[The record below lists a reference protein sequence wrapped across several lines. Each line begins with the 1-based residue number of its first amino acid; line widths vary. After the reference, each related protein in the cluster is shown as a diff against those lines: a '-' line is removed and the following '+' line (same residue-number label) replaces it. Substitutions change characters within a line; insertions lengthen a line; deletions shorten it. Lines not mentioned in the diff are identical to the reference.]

1 MRLPLVFMGCPWDER
16 ATHTFSLFLAK
27 HIYTCLLIVLQCYFS
42 TKTIF
47 FETFGN
53 RLLRQGRSL
62 RFRSKPE
69 RCTYRTP
76 CITCVEFQRS
86 KRTRMWFCWDLF
98 WFFFVHF
105 LASECECT
113 TPFVFAYLVHSHV
126 WACVRSKYASR
137 SRNYASHVELC
148 KISIFIGKSR
158 FSGFPV
164 P

>member
-27 HIYTCLLIVLQCYFS
+27 HIYTCLLNVLQCYFS

-98 WFFFVHF
+98 WFFSCIF
-105 LASECECT
+105 LHQNVSVRPPSFSPILYIHMFE
-113 TPFVFAYLVHSHV
+113 HV
-126 WACVRSKYASR
+126 YVRNMQVDLETMHHTWSYA
-137 SRNYASHVELC
+137 
-148 KISIFIGKSR
+148 KSQ
-158 FSGFPV
+158 FL
-164 P
+164 